1 MILDVEIRALG
12 VIDRA
17 ELPLGPGFTAITGET
32 GAGKTM
38 VVTALGLL
46 LGGRAASGTVRSGAE
61 RAVVEGRWRIEGGGP
76 AAELVAE
83 AGGETEP
90 LEGGAAELLVSR
102 QIGARDG
109 RSRARLGGASV
120 PAAQLGRLGELLVA
134 VHGQN
139 DQIRLRGEQAQRE
152 ALDAFGGP
160 ELAAARRRLAGRHA
174 EAERLRGELERLRE
188 DREARAREA
197 EELRQA
203 LERIEP
209 VDPQPGE
216 DAELSARI
224 ERLDHREQ
232 LRAAAALAH
241 AALRGREHAA
251 EHAPAAVELVQRA
264 AEELERAARS
274 DGELE
279 ELAALVRDLGYAAED
294 AALRLAGY
302 MDSLD
307 TEGVGEL
314 ETLHERL
321 ASLNALMR
329 RYGPSLEDVLRMR
342 AAAAERLLELDG
354 DDDRIDALGSDLAA
368 AETALA
374 ESAEQL
380 TRLRRTAAARL
391 AEEVTGELAQ
401 LAMPDARLLV
411 EVEPAGRVLRHGG
424 DRIAFLL
431 RPHPGSEPGPIAR
444 TASGGE
450 LSRVMLALEVV
461 LAGANPVPTF
471 VFDEVDAG
479 VGGAAAIEIG
489 RRLRRLA
496 RSAQVVVVTHL
507 AQLAAFA
514 DNHVR
519 IRKTS
524 DGEVTSSSIRRL
536 DEQER
541 LVEISRLL
549 SGLSESGTAHAHAR
563 ELLEMAEAE
572 RP

>member
-1 MILDVEIRALG
+1 MILDVEIRGLG

-61 RAVVEGRWRIEGGGP
+61 RAVVEGRWRIDERGP

-90 LEGGAAELLVSR
+90 LDGGAAELLVSR

-120 PAAQLGRLGELLVA
+120 PAAQLGRLGEVLVA

-160 ELAAARRRLAGRHA
+160 ELAAARRRLAGHHA

-203 LERIEP
+203 LAQIEP

-232 LRAAAALAH
+232 LRAAAAFAH

-329 RYGPSLEDVLRMR
+329 RYGPGLEDVLRVR
-342 AAAAERLLELDG
+342 STAAERLLELDG

-374 ESAEQL
+374 ESA
-380 TRLRRTAAARL
+380 TRLTQLRRAAADRL
-391 AEEVTGELAQ
+391 AEEVTRELEQ
-401 LAMPDARLLV
+401 LAMPEARLLV
-411 EVEPAGRVLRHGG
+411 EVEPAGRVSRHGG

-563 ELLEMAEAE
+563 ELLEMAEGE